1 MTAEEGLR
9 RAEQYAAMIR
19 YLADVTGE
27 PHEVP
32 NRAALAG
39 LADVCEQI
47 EHLIGSVRRSLS
59 SSALG
64 TVLRSSN

>member
-9 RAEQYAAMIR
+9 RAEQYAAVIR

-32 NRAALAG
+32 SRAALAG
-39 LADVCEQI
+39 LADVCDQI
-47 EHLIGSVRRSLS
+47 ERLIKSVRRSLPS
-59 SSALG
+59 AALG
-64 TVLRSSN
+64 TVLRSSD